1 MGNFVSHLDH
11 VWHHA
16 GFPKGSETG
25 WGGYFVGHK
34 EASRVDFWKLWA
46 FHDPNWDWKSFDY
59 DKDLA
64 YADKEMSMMNA
75 LDTNLTPFKSHGG
88 KLVMYHGWADPVV
101 PPEDG
106 VRYYE
111 AVEKRM
117 GGAEKTTDFY
127 RLFMV
132 PGMGHCAGGAG
143 PNQFDAVDALDTWVT
158 KKQAPTQMIA
168 SHATKGQVDRT
179 RPLCPYPQ
187 VARWKGTGST
197 DEAANFSCVVS
208 SK

>member
-1 MGNFVSHLDH
+1 MSAKKLPMITKAVVAACGAKDGYLEDPRTCKFDPAVLECKSGDDATCLTAPQVQAVRKIYDGPKNPRTGERIF
-11 VWHHA
+11 A

-46 FHDPNWDWKSFDY
+46 FHDPNWDWKTFDY

-75 LDTNLTPFKSHGG
+75 VDTNLTPFKSHGG
-88 KLVMYHGWADPVV
+88 KLVMYHGWADSVV

-111 AVEKRM
+111 
-117 GGAEKTTDFY
+117 
-127 RLFMV
+127 
-132 PGMGHCAGGAG
+132 
-143 PNQFDAVDALDTWVT
+143 
-158 KKQAPTQMIA
+158 
-168 SHATKGQVDRT
+168 
-179 RPLCPYPQ
+179 
-187 VARWKGTGST
+187 
-197 DEAANFSCVVS
+197 
-208 SK
+208 